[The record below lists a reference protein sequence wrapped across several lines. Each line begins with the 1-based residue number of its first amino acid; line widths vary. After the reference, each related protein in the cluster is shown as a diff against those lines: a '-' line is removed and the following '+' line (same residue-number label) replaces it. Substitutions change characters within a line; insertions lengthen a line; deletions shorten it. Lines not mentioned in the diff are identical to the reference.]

1 MLYRITHTTTY
12 AYAHP
17 VATCHNEARLT
28 PRATATQRP
37 RRTQFRVEPA
47 PSTLAT
53 DVDYFGN
60 TVTFITVTEPHA
72 RLVITA
78 MSHVEV
84 LDSPSIDPAA
94 TDAWNVIA
102 ERVRADRAP
111 EWLAA
116 YEFVFAS
123 PHVGIDDAV
132 AAYAAPSFTAGRPV
146 LAAAIDLASRI
157 HADFAYDPTVTTV
170 ATPVADF
177 LAGRRGVCQDFAHLA
192 LACLRAQGVPARYVS
207 GYLETTPPPGKPRL
221 VGADA
226 SHAWIAVFCGDAGWI
241 ALDPTNDQLAGPRH
255 ITLSWG
261 RDYGD
266 VGPVKGVI
274 LGGGAHTVAVGVDV
288 EAM

>member
-12 AYAHP
+12 AYAQS

-28 PRATATQRP
+28 PRATETQRP
-37 RRTQFRVEPA
+37 LRTQFRVTPA

-60 TVTFITVTEPHA
+60 TVTFITLTEPHE

-78 MSHVEV
+78 MSHIEV
-84 LDSPSIDPAA
+84 LEPHAIDAGA
-94 TDAWNVIA
+94 TDAWDAVA
-102 ERVRADRAP
+102 ERVRRDRAP

-132 AAYAAPSFTAGRPV
+132 VAYAAASFSDGRPV

-157 HADFAYDPTVTTV
+157 HADFTYDSTVTTV

-192 LACLRAQGVPARYVS
+192 LACLRSHGVPARYVS
-207 GYLETTPPPGKPRL
+207 GYLETTPPAGKPRL

-226 SHAWIAVFCGDAGWI
+226 SHAWIAVFCGEAGWI
-241 ALDPTNDQLAGPRH
+241 AIDPTNDQLAGPRH

-274 LGGGAHTVAVGVDV
+274 LGGGPHTVAVAVDV